1 MPKQIHLNGFTMN
14 CVGHQSPGVW
24 KHPDDESHTYT
35 DLDHWTELAR
45 LLERGR
51 FDALFMA
58 DVLGTY
64 SVYKGSRDTAV
75 RHATQTPV
83 NDPLLPIPAM
93 AQVTNHLGFA
103 STYSTTYS
111 PPFMTAKKLSTLD
124 HLTDGRFAWNIVTSY
139 LEDAARNMG
148 LDGRVP
154 HDERYDRAE
163 EYMEVCYKLWEQS
176 WEEDAVVRDAKNNV
190 YTYPDKVH
198 EIHHRGKY
206 FDVPGPH
213 LCEPSPQRT
222 PVLYQAGQSG
232 KGRAFAAKHAEAVFT
247 IQLTTETARAYTDDI
262 RRRARANGRTPENLL
277 VFSGIAPIVAPTEEE
292 AQRKLEEIQKHVSYE
307 GAMALA
313 GGWTDIDFSK
323 LDPKS
328 NVEHIQSDAVQ
339 GAVDAF
345 TRSDPNRDWTVE
357 EVATFIGTGGGGVPV
372 VGTPEQVV
380 DEMER
385 WVEEGGVDG
394 FNIFEVLRPG
404 TIRDFVDLV
413 VPELQERGLHRT
425 AYEGKTLRENIF
437 GKGHARLPE
446 DHPGHAYATR
456 LPKSAREK
464 DEKAPA

>member
-24 KHPDDESHTYT
+24 KHPDDKSHTYT

-45 LLERGR
+45 LLERGK

-64 SVYKGSRDTAV
+64 SVYKGNRDTAV
-75 RHATQTPV
+75 RHAIQTPV
-83 NDPLLPIPAM
+83 GDPLLPISAM
-93 AQVTNHLGFA
+93 AHVTEHLGFA
-103 STYSTTYS
+103 STYSVTYS

-124 HLTDGRFAWNIVTSY
+124 HLTDGRIAWNIVTSY

-154 HDERYDRAE
+154 HDERYNRAE
-163 EYMEVCYKLWEQS
+163 EYIEVCYKLWEQS
-176 WEEDAVVRDAKNNV
+176 WEEDAVVRDVENDV
-190 YTYPDKVH
+190 YTHPDKVH
-198 EIHHRGKY
+198 EINHKGTY

-222 PVLYQAGQSG
+222 PVLYQAGQSE

-247 IQLTTETARAYTDDI
+247 LQPTTRAAREYTDDI
-262 RRRARANGRTPENLL
+262 RRRAKSNGRSPENVL
-277 VFSGIAPIVAPTEEE
+277 VFSGMAPIVAPTEEE
-292 AQRKLEEIQKHVSYE
+292 AQRKLEEIKKHVSYE
-307 GAMALA
+307 GALALV
-313 GGWTDIDFSK
+313 GGWTDIDFST
-323 LDPKS
+323 LDPQEK
-328 NVEHIQSDAVQ
+328 VQHIESDAIQ
-339 GAVDAF
+339 GIVDSF
-345 TRSDPNRDWTVE
+345 TKADPDRDWTVE

-372 VGTPEQVV
+372 VGTPDQVA

-404 TIRDFVDLV
+404 TLRDFVDLV
-413 VPELQERGLHRT
+413 VPVLQERGLHRT
-425 AYEGKTLRENIF
+425 QYEGKTLRENMF
-437 GKGHARLPE
+437 GPGHARLLDE
-446 DHPGHAYATR
+446 HPGHAYAAR
-456 LPKSAREK
+456 PPQAVREK
-464 DEKAPA
+464 ALA